1 MNRPAW
7 LQDAV
12 FYEIYPSSFF
22 DSNGDG
28 MGDINGI
35 RQKLSYV
42 KDLGCNALWIN
53 PCFDSP
59 FKDGGYDVRDYKLV
73 APRYGTNEDLF
84 ALFREAHALGI
95 RVLLDLVP
103 GPGFWRAGRRSGTSI
118 PTGTSGPTS
127 GSRGP
132 RTIPISAARPP
143 ETAPIC

>member
-7 LQDAV
+7 LKDAV

-22 DSNGDG
+22 DSNADG
-28 MGDINGI
+28 VGDIDGI

-42 KDLGCNALWIN
+42 KELGCNALWLN

-73 APRYGTNEDLF
+73 APRYGTNEDIF

-95 RVLLDLVP
+95 RVVP
-103 GPGFWRAGRRSGTSI
+103 WTVDRDEDILRMKDCRVDAI
-118 PTGTSGPTS
+118 
-127 GSRGP
+127 
-132 RTIPISAARPP
+132 ISNYPDRL
-143 ETAPIC
+143 INNLRKQ